1 MTELKGRMLE
11 FISHIGISQAKFE
24 ENTGMSNGYVNN
36 IGESIRRSTMDKIS
50 AAYPEL
56 NMKWLLTG
64 VESMILGDEVE
75 MQLEKRLTFNPDEIS
90 VIDTAEMY
98 DMAMKIGMHLIPE
111 RNVLFKGGDE
121 VLEND
126 EVEYI
131 ERYWH
136 IPGADDCT
144 DIITMSG
151 NSMCSVLPNGT
162 KMALKPIGWDKN
174 YPNEIPFG
182 SIFAILVED
191 RVTGKYHGHVK
202 YLRKHKD
209 SELSKRYW
217 IARSEDTEN
226 YDDFDIDISLVRGL
240 WIVKE
245 YMIKTMIR

>member
-1 MTELKGRMLE
+1 MTGIKDRMLE
-11 FISHIGISQAKFE
+11 FISYLGITQAKFE
-24 ENTGMSNGYVNN
+24 ESTGMSNGYVNN
-36 IGESIRRSTMDKIS
+36 LGESIRPSSLKKIS
-50 AAYPEL
+50 ATYPEL
-56 NMKWLLTG
+56 NTNWLLTG
-64 VESMILGDEVE
+64 VENMIIGDAPATDT
-75 MQLEKRLTFNPDEIS
+75 TFNFEEINL
-90 VIDTAEMY
+90 IDTAEKY
-98 DMAMKIGMHLIPE
+98 EMAMKIGLHLIPE
-111 RNVLFKGGDE
+111 RNVFFKGGNE

-126 EVEYI
+126 NIEYI

-151 NSMCSVLPNGT
+151 NSMSSVLPNGT

-174 YPNEIPFG
+174 HPNEIPFG

-209 SELSKRYW
+209 TELAKKYW
-217 IARSEDTEN
+217 IARSKDTEN
-226 YDDFDIDISLVRGL
+226 YDDFDIDITLVRGL

-245 YMIKTMIR
+245 YMIKTLIR